1 MGAPLL
7 AAPSTTAWTQGV
19 PITGSSFLG
28 SQAEDFCAGVIFT
41 KVSGGLLCPHASAWV
56 RGAHRH
62 CPAGGRLLPPGHGA
76 RREWIT
82 LAGAG
87 LRHRHSAEGLRLEE
101 CLSGSHLGTDPHAL
115 PECKVSVKSLRIS
128 SRKLSID
135 LTWPGMLL

>member
-1 MGAPLL
+1 MPPCLCMGQRCRLE
-7 AAPSTTAWTQGV
+7 
-19 PITGSSFLG
+19 LG
-28 SQAEDFCAGVIFT
+28 
-41 KVSGGLLCPHASAWV
+41 
-56 RGAHRH
+56 HRH